1 MTAQKSCLMSRITL
15 SGQALFIRHGNRF
28 DAAFQTAQW
37 KLLRRVLM
45 GKRGERKDVK
55 LEVYVFEGLEGE
67 VANFSSIHLT

>member
-1 MTAQKSCLMSRITL
+1 
-15 SGQALFIRHGNRF
+15 
-28 DAAFQTAQW
+28 
-37 KLLRRVLM
+37 M